1 MLRNAQKSKVIGLWG
16 YNANL
21 ALERD
26 RNTGSFIRMRHLPA
40 QFSLSRSKS
49 SSDSRRRRQH
59 SFILWTRALV
69 AVVVGVC
76 VCGVFHQRRED
87 AYYTTTRAWPWNYDG
102 AHLLPAGSPRGERR
116 GSLPKSCQEIP
127 LSHVCSVQRA
137 KKPPLIKGSRWCAV
151 WLKRLRE
158 IFNWLP
164 RRLNPVNFN
173 F

>member
-1 MLRNAQKSKVIGLWG
+1 MRIWRTRER
-16 YNANL
+16 
-21 ALERD
+21 ERD
-26 RNTGSFIRMRHLPA
+26 RNTGSFRMRHLPA

-49 SSDSRRRRQH
+49 SLDSQRRRLLRRRQH

-69 AVVVGVC
+69 AVVV
-76 VCGVFHQRRED
+76 GVFHQRRED

-102 AHLLPAGSPRGERR
+102 AHLLPAGSSRRGERR
-116 GSLPKSCQEIP
+116 GSLPKSCQGIP
-127 LSHVCSVQRA
+127 LSVQRA

>member
-1 MLRNAQKSKVIGLWG
+1 MRIWRTREREIETQAVLGWDISRLNFLCQGRNLLWIRG
-16 YNANL
+16 GCCDGGNIVLYY
-21 ALERD
+21 ERA
-26 RNTGSFIRMRHLPA
+26 RL
-40 QFSLSRSKS
+40 L
-49 SSDSRRRRQH
+49 
-59 SFILWTRALV
+59 LWWMV
-69 AVVVGVC
+69 Y

-102 AHLLPAGSPRGERR
+102 AHLLPAGSSRRGERR

-127 LSHVCSVQRA
+127 LSVQRA